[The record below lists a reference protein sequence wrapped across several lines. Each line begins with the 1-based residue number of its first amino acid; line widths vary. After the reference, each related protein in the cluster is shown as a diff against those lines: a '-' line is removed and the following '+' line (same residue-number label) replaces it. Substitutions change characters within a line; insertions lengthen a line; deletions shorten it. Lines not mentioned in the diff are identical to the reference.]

1 MFRPRY
7 LTLWTMEI
15 CELFIERL
23 TRGRV
28 SFDFSG
34 MISAYDF
41 EGFTVSLFASSQK
54 EMRLRSSFIFEV
66 RTGKLWSEQ
75 IKQVSSAK
83 SLGLLVTEDGR
94 SLMYSRK
101 RRSPRIDLGELLC
114 CYIARRNQRD

>member
-1 MFRPRY
+1 
-7 LTLWTMEI
+7 
-15 CELFIERL
+15 
-23 TRGRV
+23 
-28 SFDFSG
+28 

-54 EMRLRSSFIFEV
+54 EIRLRSSFIFEV

-101 RRSPRIDLGELLC
+101 RTGPRMEPWGTPMLLYSKGEST
-114 CYIARRNQRD
+114 

>member
-15 CELFIERL
+15 CEFFIERL

-28 SFDFSG
+28 LFDFAG
-34 MISAYDF
+34 MISAHDF
-41 EGFTVSLFASSQK
+41 EGFTMSLFASSQK
-54 EMRLRSSFIFEV
+54 EIRLRSSFIFEV

-75 IKQVSSAK
+75 INLVSYAK
-83 SLGLLVTEDGR
+83 NLGLLLTEDGR

-101 RRSPRIDLGELLC
+101 RRGPRMEPWETPMLL
-114 CYIARRNQRD
+114 YSKGNQRD

>member
-1 MFRPRY
+1 
-7 LTLWTMEI
+7 MEI

-28 SFDFSG
+28 SFDFAG
-34 MISAYDF
+34 MISACDF

-54 EMRLRSSFIFEV
+54 EIRLRSTFIFEV

-75 IKQVSSAK
+75 IKQESSAK

-94 SLMYSRK
+94 SLM
-101 RRSPRIDLGELLC
+101 
-114 CYIARRNQRD
+114 